1 MRRSQGALLNG
12 NESEEKIPMRK
23 VYRTERGLHVVFLF
37 LGYFLKSLI
46 VGRVRGLW
54 SDTAV
59 CLEVLH
65 VSFMSS
71 MHMLRY
77 TRLPRI
83 TAVSLGERLWSGL
96 LNISEVKRQHIRS
109 RAEMNTTYFM

>member
-1 MRRSQGALLNG
+1 MEMNLRKKSQC
-12 NESEEKIPMRK
+12 EKC
-23 VYRTERGLHVVFLF
+23 TELKEDCMWFFLF

-83 TAVSLGERLWSGL
+83 TAVSLGERLWSEL

>member
-1 MRRSQGALLNG
+1 MNG
-12 NESEEKIPMRK
+12 NESEEKIPIRK
-23 VYRTERGLHVVFLF
+23 AYRTERGLHVVALLFLF

-46 VGRVRGLW
+46 VSVRVRGLW

-83 TAVSLGERLWSGL
+83 TAVSLGERLWSEL